1 MLSGMLARD
10 VIDCDVHAVV
20 PSVEALFPYLDAHW
34 REYITQSGFKGA
46 VDTAYPKAPTTARPG
61 STPPSGPAGSSLEL
75 LREQALEAWGSR
87 LAILNCSYAV
97 DAIHNPDADLAM
109 ARAVNDWLVAEWLDR
124 EPRLRASLVVPTK
137 QPAIAAREI
146 DRLGGHPGFVQ
157 VYLPIRSP
165 EPYGKR
171 SWHPIYEAAVRND
184 LVVGLHFGGN
194 PGNPPTSVGWPSYYL
209 EEYVGMATA
218 LQSQL
223 MSMIVE
229 GVFDRFPTLRVACV
243 ESGWAWL
250 PPFLWRFDKEWKGLQ
265 REIPWTKR
273 LPSEYIREHVRFTLQ
288 PLDGPPD
295 AQRTLALMDELGS
308 DEMLMFSTDYPHWQF
323 DDPAEAFP
331 AGLPPDLERK
341 ILSEN
346 ARNFY
351 RM

>member
-1 MLSGMLARD
+1 MTAHD

-20 PSVEALFPYLDAHW
+20 PSVEALFPYLDEPW
-34 REYITQSGFKGA
+34 REYISQSGFKGA
-46 VDTAYPKAPTTARPG
+46 VDTAYPKAPTSARPG
-61 STPPSGPAGSSLEL
+61 STPAQGPAGSSLDL
-75 LREQALEAWGSR
+75 LRAQALDAWGSR

-97 DAIHNPDADLAM
+97 DSIHNPDADIAV
-109 ARAVNDWLVAEWLDR
+109 ARAVNDWLVAEWLDQ

-137 QPAIAAREI
+137 QPVIAAREI

-157 VYLPIRSP
+157 VYLPVRSP
-165 EPYGKR
+165 LPYGKR
-171 SWHPIYEAAVRND
+171 HWHPIYEAAVRHD

-218 LQSQL
+218 FQSQL
-223 MSMIVE
+223 MSMVVE

-243 ESGWAWL
+243 ESGFAWL

-265 REIPWTKR
+265 REVPWTKR
-273 LPSEYIREHVRFTLQ
+273 LPSAYVREHVRFTLQ

-295 AQRTLALMDELGS
+295 ARRTRELVAELGADEL
-308 DEMLMFSTDYPHWQF
+308 LLFATDYPHWQF
-323 DDPAEAFP
+323 DDPAEALP
-331 AGLPPDLERK
+331 VGLPPGLERS

-346 ARNFY
+346 ARGFY
-351 RM
+351 RL